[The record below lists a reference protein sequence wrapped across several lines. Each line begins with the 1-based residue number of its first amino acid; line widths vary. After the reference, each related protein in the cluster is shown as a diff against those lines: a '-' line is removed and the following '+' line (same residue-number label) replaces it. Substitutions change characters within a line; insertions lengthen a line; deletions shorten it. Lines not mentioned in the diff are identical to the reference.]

1 MAVKNDEMKRTSL
14 SARRAVLGLYI
25 VAFLFVIVLSGRLGY
40 LTILKGDEYRRL
52 AEDQQYNDS
61 VLSSSRGT
69 IYDAEMNVLAQTASV
84 WRIQINPSKIEDDK
98 EMGVVVDG
106 LSGILE
112 LDAVKLREKIEKN
125 RKYGYL
131 IVKSEVEYKQ
141 MSAIIQYAKENKVAN
156 IIFSEPDTKRYYP
169 DGTLAST
176 VIGFTGTDGNGLFG
190 LEYFYDDS
198 LTGVD
203 GKIFT
208 LRDARANELDSNNKI
223 IYEAKNG
230 ENYVL
235 TLNNEVQTVLR
246 SACLTALEDNQA
258 DNVYGIVMNT
268 KTGGVLGMCNVPDYN
283 SNDPFA
289 ISEKVQAEID
299 ALEND
304 DEKSA
309 AYSNAQQMQWKNK
322 AIADFYYPGS
332 VYKVFLVA
340 GAMEEGA
347 IDENT
352 SYTCHGTI
360 TVGDRHVKD
369 YNPIGHGVET
379 PLTLLVNSCNTFSV
393 YVGQRMGIELFY
405 KYFEAFG
412 FTEKT
417 GIDLPGEGN
426 PVAGVTYHSPK
437 ISFTNS
443 NLVSVSFGQS
453 NQVTPM
459 QVAAAISAVG
469 NGGKLM
475 QPYIVSKTIDDSGNT
490 INETKPTIKR
500 QVISESTAA
509 TVTSYMEEVVKRGT
523 GANAYVAGYHVAG
536 KTGTSEK
543 TGVTETRSY
552 LASFAGFAPADDPE
566 ITVVIVIDNPKGFM
580 YSGGDIAAPVAGE
593 VFTRILPT
601 MGIEPTYTDSE
612 LAKLSEPT
620 PDMVGKTVA
629 SAKAELSGTE
639 HVVRVIGSGDV
650 VVSQSP
656 EAGRTTPAN
665 GVIVL
670 YTEDNAEQETALVP
684 DFSGL
689 TVSQAN
695 QMAVN
700 RGFNIRISGSSFSTD
715 SVVAY
720 KQEYAEGTEL
730 GLGSVITVY
739 FRTSG
744 ISD

>member
-1 MAVKNDEMKRTSL
+1 MAIKNEEMKRTSL
-14 SARRAVLGLYI
+14 GARRAVLGLYI
-25 VAFLFVIVLSGRLGY
+25 VIFLFIGVLAGRLGY
-40 LTILKGDEYRRL
+40 LTVIKGDEYRRL

-61 VLSSSRGT
+61 VKPSSRGT
-69 IYDAEMNVLAQTASV
+69 IYDSEMNVLAQTADV
-84 WRIQINPSKIEDDK
+84 WRICINPKKIDDS
-98 EMGVVVDG
+98 EELTVVVNGFSEILG
-106 LSGILE
+106 LE
-112 LDAVKLREKIEKN
+112 PEKLREKIEKN
-125 RKYGYL
+125 KQYGYL
-131 IVKSEVEYKQ
+131 IMKNEVEYKE
-141 MSAIIQYAKENKVAN
+141 MSAMVEYAKENKVAD
-156 IIFSEPDTKRYYP
+156 IIFNEPDTKRYYP

-176 VIGFTGTDGNGLFG
+176 VIGFTGTDGNGLYG
-190 LEYFYDDS
+190 IEYYYDDS

-208 LRDARANELDSNNKI
+208 LRDAKSNELDSNNKI
-223 IYEAKNG
+223 IYDAKNG

-246 SACLTALEDNQA
+246 SACISALKENDA

-268 KTGGVLGMCNVPDYN
+268 KTGAVLGMCNVPDYD
-283 SNDPFA
+283 SNDPFT
-289 ISEKVQAEID
+289 ISDEAKAEIE
-299 ALEND
+299 AIENA
-304 DEKSA
+304 DEKSV

-322 AIADFYYPGS
+322 AISDFYYSGS

-340 GAMEEGA
+340 AALEEGV

-352 SYTCHGTI
+352 TYNCHGTI
-360 TVGDRHVKD
+360 TVGDRTVKD
-369 YNPIGHGVET
+369 YNPIGHGIEN
-379 PLTLLVNSCNTFSV
+379 PMTLLVNSCNTFSV
-393 YVGQRMGIELFY
+393 HVGQKMGISLFY

-417 GIDLPGEGN
+417 GIDLPGEGS
-426 PVAGVTYHSPK
+426 PYAGITYHSPE

-453 NQVTPM
+453 NQITPI

-475 QPYIVSKTIDDSGNT
+475 KPYIVNKTIDDSGNT
-490 INETKPTIKR
+490 INETQPTVKR

-543 TGVTETRSY
+543 TGITDTKAY
-552 LASFAGFAPADDPE
+552 IASFAGFAPCDDPE
-566 ITVVIVIDNPKGFM
+566 ITVVIVIDNPKGAR

-593 VFTRILPT
+593 VFSRILPT
-601 MGIEPTYTDSE
+601 LGIEPTYTESE

-620 PDMVGKTVA
+620 PDMVGKNIA
-629 SAKAELSGTE
+629 SAKSELAATQHS
-639 HVVRVIGSGDV
+639 VRVIGEGDT

-670 YTEDNAEQETALVP
+670 YTEDNNEKQTAIVP

-695 QMAVN
+695 QVAVN
-700 RGFNIRISGSSFSTD
+700 RGFNIRISGSSFSSD

-720 KQEYAEGTEL
+720 KQEYAQGSEL
-730 GLGSVITVY
+730 ELGSVITVY
-739 FRTSG
+739 FKTSG